1 MDWDKFIEDGSEM
14 ERTLREL
21 SSRLGQQNVASRSR
35 RTRAAVRDV
44 KRLRAD
50 AARDRDV
57 RDAVQSTPR
66 PLLVRETP
74 PDNGDMRLVLAEI
87 RQDVLMLRRDV
98 IRMRELM
105 ATKAEVESIRDDI
118 RLVADG
124 FGQTQQRMQDV
135 ASLLRR
141 FITEK

>member
-105 ATKAEVESIRDDI
+105 ATKAEVESSRDDI